1 MSNLAG
7 LCATHHG
14 VIHRHHWA
22 LDLQPDGT
30 LVFTRPDATV
40 LTSPPPRLRRRPAL
54 PLHHPHTRNLIPAFP
69 DPPTPS
75 TRSSDPQH
83 SHTDPTGI
91 EPAEIESTRIEFTDL
106 ATTGMVRTRAV
117 DLVRRQRRG
126 APPMPDLLEW
136 LEAG

>member
-54 PLHHPHTRNLIPAFP
+54 PLHHPKLRGVIPALP
-69 DPPTPS
+69 DPALAGPEPDRPEPTEL
-75 TRSSDPQH
+75 TE
-83 SHTDPTGI
+83 PT
-91 EPAEIESTRIEFTDL
+91 ERDTAL
-106 ATTGMVRTRAV
+106 MVRARVV
-117 DLVRRQRRG
+117 DLVHCHHRARRLRHQ
-126 APPMPDLLEW
+126 PPGPDGW
-136 LEAG
+136 PDADDR